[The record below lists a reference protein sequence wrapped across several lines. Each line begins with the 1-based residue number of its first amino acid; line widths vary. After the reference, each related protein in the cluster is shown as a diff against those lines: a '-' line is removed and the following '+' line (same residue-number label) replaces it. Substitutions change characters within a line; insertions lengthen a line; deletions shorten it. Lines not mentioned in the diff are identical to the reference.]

1 MFLKERTF
9 CYLTSAQEYTS
20 NSKITSFIK
29 VYLTTYVMQYFSEK
43 NSGRYTRTEENLKI
57 IRIVLP
63 FGELEL

>member
-1 MFLKERTF
+1 
-9 CYLTSAQEYTS
+9 
-20 NSKITSFIK
+20 
-29 VYLTTYVMQYFSEK
+29 MQYFSEK